1 MKKSIGKTI
10 QKASKRKK
18 KTPQH
23 QAVKAISGSTNKMAK
38 KSLCACTST
47 SKSVQRDLP
56 QLDDSTEASMS
67 PTSVTGS
74 STSGLPTITATLN
87 RRILSIAPATSVLS
101 PTTSVSSPTT
111 SVLSPSTSVLGYST
125 SVFGS
130 TSGICSPVSS
140 YSGLVRTDKHMLLDQ
155 HQGLFTKLMKIE
167 SQQDKILEGQKEIIT
182 LLSGSNLSQKKGN
195 RKVKICVPNHVRT
208 AVHDGFSHG
217 TSMGLQ
223 WNVKSNDGNQTLKPS
238 SDVNKE
244 MTEHICQYVLGI
256 YPDCKAFVKDAINR
270 YVQSMQDKE
279 RRIRK
284 GRVDSFKKG
293 MVLYQR
299 KKKGMS

>member
-1 MKKSIGKTI
+1 MSDSSEVDLSEFNEDNESSSCSWSNESSDSYIDEIVRKKSIGKTI

-74 STSGLPTITATLN
+74 STLGLPTITATLN
-87 RRILSIAPATSVLS
+87 RRILSTAPA
-101 PTTSVSSPTT
+101 T
-111 SVLSPSTSVLGYST
+111 SVLSPSTSVLGYSA

-140 YSGLVRTDKHMLLDQ
+140 YSGLVSIDKHVLL
-155 HQGLFTKLMKIE
+155 
-167 SQQDKILEGQKEIIT
+167 
-182 LLSGSNLSQKKGN
+182 
-195 RKVKICVPNHVRT
+195 
-208 AVHDGFSHG
+208 
-217 TSMGLQ
+217 
-223 WNVKSNDGNQTLKPS
+223 
-238 SDVNKE
+238 
-244 MTEHICQYVLGI
+244 
-256 YPDCKAFVKDAINR
+256 AIR
-270 YVQSMQDKE
+270 
-279 RRIRK
+279 
-284 GRVDSFKKG
+284 
-293 MVLYQR
+293 
-299 KKKGMS
+299 